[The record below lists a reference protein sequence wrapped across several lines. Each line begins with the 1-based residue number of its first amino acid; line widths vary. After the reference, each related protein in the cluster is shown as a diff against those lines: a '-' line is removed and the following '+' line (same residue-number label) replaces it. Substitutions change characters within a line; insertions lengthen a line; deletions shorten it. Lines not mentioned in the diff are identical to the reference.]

1 MHHVEANTG
10 ASKREFNT
18 RMFRPFLSSLQ
29 TASCWLMFKAE
40 AELMSASQ
48 RLQALKPTEMVS
60 EYSEQDGFFSAGGDG
75 LTWRLESE
83 KP

>member
-1 MHHVEANTG
+1 
-10 ASKREFNT
+10 
-18 RMFRPFLSSLQ
+18 
-29 TASCWLMFKAE
+29 MFKAE

-83 KP
+83 KTMKHLVTYVYIQIHTNTYKDVYTYKL

>member
-1 MHHVEANTG
+1 M
-10 ASKREFNT
+10 
-18 RMFRPFLSSLQ
+18 LI
-29 TASCWLMFKAE
+29 MFKAE